1 MVDLSVVEASNDRL
15 PAHITAVFV
24 GATSGIGLYTLRA
37 LVRHCTHPT
46 IYFIGRSHDAGTRI
60 LSELRSTNPTG
71 KYTFLPS
78 DVSLLK
84 NVDALCETIKQAERH
99 LNLLFQS
106 QGTMDSSA
114 TTQEGLPAMAS
125 LALHSRT
132 RFTLN
137 LLPLLRAAPSPRR
150 VVSVLTG
157 TKEAPITAPD
167 VYLRGLGMAKLRGES
182 ASMVTLSLEEAAR
195 RAPEVSFVHTF
206 PGPVSTGIAREG
218 GRMMLGLTKVM
229 QVLLWPFYVSE
240 GETGERHLFAATSA
254 RFPAQS
260 EEGEDPAVGTDGRV
274 GSGVYTVD
282 EKSEV
287 GGVGV
292 LGTLRRSR
300 DEGKGE
306 WVWGELRKDF
316 VRITGQ
322 ECL

>member
-1 MVDLSVVEASNDRL
+1 
-15 PAHITAVFV
+15 
-24 GATSGIGLYTLRA
+24 
-37 LVRHCTHPT
+37 
-46 IYFIGRSHDAGTRI
+46 
-60 LSELRSTNPTG
+60 
-71 KYTFLPS
+71 
-78 DVSLLK
+78 
-84 NVDALCETIKQAERH
+84 
-99 LNLLFQS
+99 
-106 QGTMDSSA
+106 
-114 TTQEGLPAMAS
+114 MAS